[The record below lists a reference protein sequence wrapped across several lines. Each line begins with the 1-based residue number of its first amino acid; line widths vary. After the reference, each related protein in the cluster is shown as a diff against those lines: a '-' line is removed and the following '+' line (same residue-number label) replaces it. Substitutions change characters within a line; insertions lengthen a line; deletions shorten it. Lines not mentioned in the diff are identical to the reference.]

1 MGDIG
6 PGSSGRGDAHKVP
19 GYPLKRP
26 HTTAVHLGNGGGGG
40 GERDGNGNGYAMGV
54 KNRGHGN
61 RGSSNGGG
69 RVGGGAMMMG
79 KSNKS
84 LVYQIL
90 IMFVLT
96 FLVMETVMQGSILML
111 IRHLDLS
118 ANSPDLFVSHAIV
131 VPSSTKDVYGYDVKF
146 VPRIVTMDRLLL
158 SRQRGRPSLTELRNE
173 QRPSAV
179 RPLRLALVCPNLLQ
193 SSHSLY
199 FISIA
204 KALQVLGY
212 TLELFTMED
221 GDMRSIWEALEVPVT
236 ELQVDQQYSAI
247 VDWLNYDGI
256 IAMSLNM
263 KCVLSSLAQE
273 PFRAVPVIWVVFDD
287 ALGLR
292 LEMYKSA
299 DAKGLIHDWKS
310 SFRRADVVVFP
321 NYELPMIYTT
331 LDTGN
336 FFVIPGSPLEVWESE
351 QYMMRHSWK
360 SLRTQAGLEPDCFV
374 IVMVGSPVL
383 YHGMWREHAI
393 VIRAVARALS
403 ILEASLNKE
412 SSPVHLLVYSSG
424 NTSSAY
430 GEALQVMA
438 QYLGLSNGTVQY
450 VGAGG
455 DMTGTLWMSDVII
468 YASLRDEQTFPAIVT
483 RAMSLQRPVIAPNRT
498 AFRQHIV
505 DGVNGL
511 LFPVGDHLKLSEA
524 IIRVKLSP
532 DTSVMASAGQSSA
545 KNLLATNVNLGY
557 GALLESILEFPA
569 EVELPQSPSEVVE
582 LLNRGWCWDLIF
594 PSYAPQVL
602 HPKGSIHSKVED
614 SQVEDVGGSHL
625 VAVLEDLWA
634 LRKSGTAVANLT
646 YVPMALPAQIRQIDP
661 LDGFNLAEARI
672 REPDI
677 EAHLIEKEE
686 LSERIEQPQSSWEDV
701 TKFVRKAEVHIDD
714 LRERDEGE
722 LVRSGQ
728 PLCIYEPY
736 HGSGAWPFLHREIPL
751 YRGISLST
759 AGKRPW
765 DDDVDAQSR
774 LPALLNGS
782 YYRDALCEYSAL
794 FAIAKQIDHVHKN
807 AWIGFQPWWATSRN
821 VALSVE
827 AEAALNGVATT
838 GQDGDTLYFWA
849 HLDSHTAGL
858 APHSPMQGPQDFWAT
873 CDAKNA
879 GHCREAFVRAWR
891 QMYGLPSNWTDLPP
905 MPTDGGTWSALH
917 CWALPTSSFVELV
930 VFARMFVDA
939 LDFQNYEEHHDH
951 EHCCFARSK
960 REGKHCY
967 CQLLEGLIN
976 VWAYHS
982 ARHMIYM
989 DPQTGLMQEQHRLES
1004 RQGKMWLKFFR
1015 LSTLKMMDEDLAEA
1029 ADDHDNPKE
1038 QWLWPMTGEVYW
1050 QGVPEREKQERSRLK
1065 LEKKRIHEE
1074 KLARLRF
1081 RKQKTIG
1088 KATRRNPKAADLP
1101 AHSSVSEVQQNLPP
1115 RGQSS

>member
-1 MGDIG
+1 
-6 PGSSGRGDAHKVP
+6 
-19 GYPLKRP
+19 
-26 HTTAVHLGNGGGGG
+26 
-40 GERDGNGNGYAMGV
+40 
-54 KNRGHGN
+54 
-61 RGSSNGGG
+61 
-69 RVGGGAMMMG
+69 
-79 KSNKS
+79 
-84 LVYQIL
+84 
-90 IMFVLT
+90 
-96 FLVMETVMQGSILML
+96 
-111 IRHLDLS
+111 
-118 ANSPDLFVSHAIV
+118 
-131 VPSSTKDVYGYDVKF
+131 
-146 VPRIVTMDRLLL
+146 
-158 SRQRGRPSLTELRNE
+158 
-173 QRPSAV
+173 
-179 RPLRLALVCPNLLQ
+179 
-193 SSHSLY
+193 
-199 FISIA
+199 
-204 KALQVLGY
+204 
-212 TLELFTMED
+212 
-221 GDMRSIWEALEVPVT
+221 
-236 ELQVDQQYSAI
+236 
-247 VDWLNYDGI
+247 
-256 IAMSLNM
+256 
-263 KCVLSSLAQE
+263 
-273 PFRAVPVIWVVFDD
+273 
-287 ALGLR
+287 
-292 LEMYKSA
+292 
-299 DAKGLIHDWKS
+299 
-310 SFRRADVVVFP
+310 
-321 NYELPMIYTT
+321 MIYTT

-360 SLRTQAGLEPDCFV
+360 SLRTQAGFEPDCFV

-450 VGAGG
+450 VGASG

-498 AFRQHIV
+498 AFRQHVSESLPFWWSFSVCGFMVDSLWFRVNPEPFLTTGFLFQIV

-677 EAHLIEKEE
+677 EAQLIEKEE

-821 VALSVE
+821 V
-827 AEAALNGVATT
+827 G
-838 GQDGDTLYFWA
+838 
-849 HLDSHTAGL
+849 
-858 APHSPMQGPQDFWAT
+858 
-873 CDAKNA
+873 
-879 GHCREAFVRAWR
+879 
-891 QMYGLPSNWTDLPP
+891 
-905 MPTDGGTWSALH
+905 
-917 CWALPTSSFVELV
+917 
-930 VFARMFVDA
+930 
-939 LDFQNYEEHHDH
+939 
-951 EHCCFARSK
+951 
-960 REGKHCY
+960 
-967 CQLLEGLIN
+967 
-976 VWAYHS
+976 
-982 ARHMIYM
+982 
-989 DPQTGLMQEQHRLES
+989 
-1004 RQGKMWLKFFR
+1004 
-1015 LSTLKMMDEDLAEA
+1015 
-1029 ADDHDNPKE
+1029 
-1038 QWLWPMTGEVYW
+1038 
-1050 QGVPEREKQERSRLK
+1050 
-1065 LEKKRIHEE
+1065 
-1074 KLARLRF
+1074 
-1081 RKQKTIG
+1081 
-1088 KATRRNPKAADLP
+1088 
-1101 AHSSVSEVQQNLPP
+1101 
-1115 RGQSS
+1115 